1 LSKLYH
7 SSIVRFRV
15 ESCQLIGQY
24 RARIRQSMPNTLL
37 VYNPVAGRYPSRM
50 LTERAAEVLEGYSWE
65 VKIETTSGG
74 EHIRS
79 LASQAAEEDKDSL
92 IVVGGDGSLNK
103 ALPGL
108 VGTETALGVLPAG
121 TANVWAQQ
129 IDLPGLS
136 WTRWKALEESAHR
149 LARGH
154 IKRMDV
160 GLSNDKHFLLWSGIG
175 IDAFIV
181 HRIEP
186 RKQWEKNFTI
196 VRYAASAVWGASQW
210 QGIDLRVETD
220 DLEIEGKFML
230 AEVSNIRLY
239 AGGYATLSPQ
249 ARLDDGL
256 MELWLFEGD
265 SLEEV
270 LQQAWSLWSGKHVN
284 SKRVQFKQFNK
295 LKLESDKPI
304 YLQMDGEPE
313 LGGSQV
319 TMRVLPKSL
328 KVLIPE
334 GAPNYLFQVKDD
346 QR

>member
-1 LSKLYH
+1 
-7 SSIVRFRV
+7 
-15 ESCQLIGQY
+15 
-24 RARIRQSMPNTLL
+24 
-37 VYNPVAGRYPSRM
+37 M
-50 LTERAAEVLEGYSWE
+50 LTERAAGVLEGYGWG
-65 VKIETTSGG
+65 VDIETTSGG
-74 EHIRS
+74 EHIHS
-79 LASQAAEEDKDSL
+79 LANQAVEDKKDSL

-108 VGTETALGVLPAG
+108 VGTDTALGVLPAG

-129 IDLPGLS
+129 IGLPGLS

-154 IKRMDV
+154 IKQVDV

-186 RKQWEKNFTI
+186 RKQWEKNFT
-196 VRYAASAVWGASQW
+196 VMRYAASAVWSARQY
-210 QGIDLRVETD
+210 QGIDLRVVTD
-220 DLEIEGKFML
+220 ELKIEGKFML

-249 ARLDDGL
+249 ASLDDGL
-256 MELWLFEGD
+256 MEMWLFDGE

-270 LQQAWSLWSGKHVN
+270 LQQAWSVWSGQHVK
-284 SKRVQFKQFNK
+284 SKRVQFRQFDK
-295 LKLESDKPI
+295 VTLESDTPI

-313 LGGSQV
+313 FAGRRVSI
-319 TMRVLPKSL
+319 RVLPRNL

-334 GAPNYLFQVKDD
+334 GAPEVLFQANHN

>member
-1 LSKLYH
+1 
-7 SSIVRFRV
+7 
-15 ESCQLIGQY
+15 
-24 RARIRQSMPNTLL
+24 MPNTLL

-50 LTERAAEVLEGYSWE
+50 LTERAAEVLKRYGWE
-65 VKIETTSGG
+65 VEIETTSGG
-74 EHIRS
+74 EHIHS
-79 LASQAAEEDKDSL
+79 LAIQAVEEEKDAL

-129 IDLPGLS
+129 IGLPGLRL
-136 WTRWKALEESAHR
+136 TRLKALEESAHR
-149 LARGH
+149 LAKGQ

-186 RKQWEKNFTI
+186 RKQWEKNFT
-196 VRYAASAVWGASQW
+196 VMRYAASAVWSASQW
-210 QGIDLRVETD
+210 QGINLRVETD
-220 DLEIEGKFML
+220 DLNIEGNFLL

-249 ARLDDGL
+249 ASLDDGL
-256 MELWLFEGD
+256 MELWLFDGE

-270 LQQAWSLWSGKHVN
+270 LQQAWSIWSGRHVS
-284 SKRVQFKQFNK
+284 SKRVQFRQFK
-295 LKLESDKPI
+295 KVTLESDSPI
-304 YLQMDGEPE
+304 FLQMDGEPE
-313 LGGSQV
+313 IGGRQV
-319 TMRVLPKSL
+319 SISVIPRGL

-334 GAPNYLFQVKDD
+334 GAPEELFQAN
-346 QR
+346 

>member
-1 LSKLYH
+1 
-7 SSIVRFRV
+7 
-15 ESCQLIGQY
+15 
-24 RARIRQSMPNTLL
+24 MPNTLL

-50 LTERAAEVLEGYSWE
+50 LTERAAEVLEGYGWGVE
-65 VKIETTSGG
+65 IETTSGG

-79 LASQAAEEDKDSL
+79 LAHEAVEKGKDSL

-103 ALPGL
+103 ALPGI

-129 IDLPGLS
+129 IGLPGLS
-136 WTRWKALEESAHR
+136 LTRWKALEESAHR
-149 LARGH
+149 LARGQ
-154 IKRMDV
+154 IKSMDV

-186 RKQWEKNFTI
+186 RKQWEKNFS
-196 VRYAASAVWGASQW
+196 VMRYAASAVLSASRW
-210 QGIDLRVETD
+210 QGVDLRVETD
-220 DLEIEGKFML
+220 DLDIEGRFML

-249 ARLDDGL
+249 ARLDDGM
-256 MELWLFEGD
+256 MELWLFDGE

-270 LQQAWSLWSGKHVN
+270 LQQAWLVWTGQHVN
-284 SKRVQFKQFNK
+284 SSRVQFRQFK
-295 LKLESDKPI
+295 KVTLESDTPI

-313 LGGSQV
+313 IGGRKVSI
-319 TMRVLPKSL
+319 RVLPKSL
-328 KVLIPE
+328 KVMIPE
-334 GAPNYLFQVKDD
+334 GAPKELFQGN
-346 QR
+346 